1 MKPHRVR
8 GLPSTGRDAPA
19 PGVLSTG
26 ASESAAVSAAGV
38 GSGVAGGG
46 GAAGSAG
53 VADPLKLCVY
63 ATIALLAWVFGPLAL
78 LAFALIGLVGYWR
91 AWRAG
96 LRRSK
101 CVLRDTRLV
110 LAYLALLAVAA
121 LAGIGWTVTSWNA

>member
-19 PGVLSTG
+19 PGVID
-26 ASESAAVSAAGV
+26 V
-38 GSGVAGGG
+38 GSSPASSGAGPV
-46 GAAGSAG
+46 G

-78 LAFALIGLVGYWR
+78 LAFAVIGLAGYWR

-96 LRRSK
+96 LERSK

-121 LAGIGWTVTSWNA
+121 LAGIAWTALSWLT